1 MTAESSTDDI
11 QLRAEIDRS
20 LRFPLLFFFT
30 SAGVWL
36 VFSSLLGLISSL
48 SLNVPALFADIT
60 IFHYGR
66 IQPAH
71 MNALIY
77 GWAMQAG
84 FAVALWIM
92 ARLCRVPA
100 RNGTRLIVAGHLW
113 NLAIMIGLLGIL
125 FGGGTSIMWMDFPK
139 ACWPIM
145 LISYV
150 LIVFELIAMFN
161 TRRDSKPYISQLY
174 LIAAAL
180 WFPWIFITA
189 NFFVHNP
196 DGGAVAKATVNAWY
210 GSNLIYMVLAPMAL
224 AASYYIVPKVIGRP
238 IYSYGLANV
247 GFWTLALFAGWT
259 GVNRLMGGPFPA
271 WMATAGSTAAI
282 FLLIPALAVA
292 INQFKTMEGRFSWS
306 NYSPSLRFTVFATAA
321 FLVTVIIGAL
331 LSLHPVAKMLQFTN
345 AQSGWELIAIYGFFT
360 MGMFGA
366 VYFIVP
372 RICGCE
378 WLKGSWI
385 RFHFLFAAY
394 GIATIAGFMLFGG
407 LAQGSVIA
415 DHTKDFIVS
424 VEFGWSYL
432 VARVLGWFFIL
443 LSNLMFLFHIGLMVL
458 RRGRRD
464 QEGPTLIK
472 KEPEAYFEANQPVT
486 AEDGAKA

>member
-1 MTAESSTDDI
+1 MTAESSTDDV

-20 LRFPLLFFFT
+20 LRFPLLFFFG

-48 SLNVPALFADIT
+48 SLNLPGLFGNLT

-66 IQPAH
+66 IYPAH

-77 GWAMQAG
+77 GWAIQAG
-84 FAVALWIM
+84 FGVALWIM
-92 ARLCRVPA
+92 ARLSRVPA
-100 RNGTRLIVAGHLW
+100 RNATRLIVAGHLW
-113 NLAIMIGLLGIL
+113 NFAILVGLLGIL
-125 FGGGTSIMWMDFPK
+125 FGHGTSIQWMDFPK

-150 LIVFELIAMFN
+150 LIVFELMAMFN
-161 TRRDSKPYISQLY
+161 TRRDKKPYISQIY
-174 LIAAAL
+174 LLGAAL
-180 WFPWIFITA
+180 WFPWIFLTA
-189 NFFVHNP
+189 NLFVHND

-210 GSNLIYMVLAPMAL
+210 TSNLIYMVLAPVAL

-247 GFWTLALFAGWT
+247 GFWTLALFTGWT
-259 GVNRLMGGPFPA
+259 GINRIMGGPFPA
-271 WMATAGSTAAI
+271 WMATVGSTATI

-292 INQFKTMEGRFSWS
+292 INQLKTMEGRFSWS
-306 NYSPSLRFTVFATAA
+306 NYSPSLRFTVFATVA
-321 FLVTVIIGAL
+321 FVVTVIVGAF

-345 AQSGWELIAIYGFFT
+345 AQAGYELMAIYGFFT

-394 GIATIAGFMLFGG
+394 GIATIAGFTLFGG
-407 LAQGSVIA
+407 LAEGSVIA
-415 DHTKDFIVS
+415 DHNKDFIVS
-424 VEFGWSYL
+424 VELGWSYL
-432 VARVLGWFFIL
+432 VGRILGWIFIL
-443 LSNLMFLFHIGLMVL
+443 LSNVMFVFHIGLMII
-458 RRGRRD
+458 RRGRRGE
-464 QEGPTLIK
+464 EGPTLLHG
-472 KEPEAYFEANQPVT
+472 EPEKYFEVEKQLA
-486 AEDGAKA
+486 ADDGANA